1 MPRRRRPNRETAA
14 YDETMWM
21 AIAIEALAVVAAI
34 AFAILQ
40 AR

>member
-1 MPRRRRPNRETAA
+1 MPRRRRPGRESVA

-21 AIAIEALAVVAAI
+21 AIAIEAVAVVAAI
-34 AFAILQ
+34 VFAVLQ